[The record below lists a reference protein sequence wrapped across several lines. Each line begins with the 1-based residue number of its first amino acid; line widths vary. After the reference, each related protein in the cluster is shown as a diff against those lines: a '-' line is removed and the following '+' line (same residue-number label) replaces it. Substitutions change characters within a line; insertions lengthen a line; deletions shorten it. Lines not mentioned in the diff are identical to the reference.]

1 MAQSKDLPTKDLLL
15 SKKQNHPWHRAFK
28 AFLRGP
34 HVQLKQQALL
44 GLRFLGLSDMIALY
58 KEAKRETTLHHL
70 HTTQDTQLATELNFT
85 SSKRLNLAMWEIDGQ
100 SRLKEVRIQFNGS
113 NKEYD
118 LFDVGEVVKAKLG
131 YKSLTSNLTDL
142 THKF

>member
-1 MAQSKDLPTKDLLL
+1 
-15 SKKQNHPWHRAFK
+15 
-28 AFLRGP
+28 
-34 HVQLKQQALL
+34 
-44 GLRFLGLSDMIALY
+44 
-58 KEAKRETTLHHL
+58 
-70 HTTQDTQLATELNFT
+70 
-85 SSKRLNLAMWEIDGQ
+85 MWEIDGQ